1 MFKKIWQLIRLSFDI
16 WGKANSSRM
25 AAAMTYFTMLSLAP
39 LLMMAIAIAGF
50 LFGDQIA
57 EHEIV
62 ERVSQFTTD
71 ELAATVAALIK
82 NASRPESG
90 LIAGTVSVAILVF
103 GASGV
108 FSQLHDTFNEI
119 WHVPIEDRSGW
130 FFLLRTRLVGVSLVL
145 IAGILLVVTIFF
157 STSLHGFSDW
167 AAEFAPRSVY
177 WLNLIDK
184 GVTFLLTPLIF
195 SLFFWLLPAAKI
207 KWKDVWV
214 AGIVTALLVFASRYL
229 VGLYLKMSTASEVYG
244 AAGSLV
250 VLLIWVYINGVIV
263 FYGASFSHAWA
274 QVFGSR
280 ANVVAASE
288 QNAVP
293 GEAESDEA

>member
-1 MFKKIWQLIRLSFDI
+1 MFRKVWKLIHLSFDI
-16 WGKANSSRM
+16 WGKAKSSRM

-62 ERVSQFTTD
+62 ERISQFTTP
-71 ELAATVAALIK
+71 ELAGTIAALIK
-82 NASRPESG
+82 NASKPESG
-90 LIAGTVSVAILVF
+90 LIAGTVSIAILVF

-130 FFLLRTRLVGVSLVL
+130 FFLLRTRVIGISLVL
-145 IAGILLVVTIFF
+145 IAGVLLVLTIFF
-157 STSLHGFSDW
+157 STTLHGFSDW
-167 AAEFAPRSVY
+167 ASKFAPRSRS
-177 WLNLIDK
+177 WLNLIDQ

-195 SLFFWLLPAAKI
+195 SLFFWLLPATKI
-207 KWKDVWV
+207 KWSDVWV
-214 AGIVTALLVFASRYL
+214 AGIITALLVFASRYL

-250 VLLIWVYINGVIV
+250 VLLIWVYINGAVI
-263 FYGASFSHAWA
+263 FYGAAFSHAWA

-280 ANVVAASE
+280 SGRE
-288 QNAVP
+288 IEP
-293 GEAESDEA
+293 LELSHSTE